1 MTIESTWRVVFAG
14 DERELTVRA
23 DSIDGCDPN
32 APPTLGVTC
41 AFYLNGRVVAAVP
54 RERLLYIEKVRD
66 EV

>member
-1 MTIESTWRVVFAG
+1 MTIESTWRVAFVG

-23 DSIDGCDPN
+23 DGIGGCDPN
-32 APPTLGVTC
+32 APSAPDGTC

-54 RERLLYIEKVRD
+54 RERLLYIKKVRD